1 MVALALA
8 ALYLVWGSTYLA
20 MRFAVEG
27 LPPLGMGGVRFVL
40 AGSVLLAIVRFKNG
54 ALPTRRQWALAV
66 PLGALFFLCGNGLVV
81 LAEKTI
87 DSSIAAVVCATT
99 PLIAGAIG
107 GVMGERPSRA
117 EIVGTVLGLS
127 GVALL
132 AFGSPLAT
140 SGARGLFVLLA
151 PVGWALGSMLARKTG
166 ATGLG
171 SAAAQ
176 MISGGVWMLLASTL
190 AGERLP
196 ESVSLRSAFAWS
208 YLVMFGSLVGFSAYV
223 YLLGR
228 TRPAVA
234 MSYAYVNP
242 IVAVLLGALLG
253 GERIGPAT
261 LAATVLIAAGVM
273 CAVMLRA
280 RELRV
285 DAAECSTSTSRPAT
299 SART

>member
-1 MVALALA
+1 MVAVALV

-40 AGSVLLAIVRFKNG
+40 AGTVLLAIVRWKGG
-54 ALPTRRQWALAV
+54 AMPTRKQWALSV

-99 PLIAGAIG
+99 PLIAGAVG
-107 GVMGERPSRA
+107 GMMGERPSRA
-117 EIVGTVLGLS
+117 EVIGTVLGLS

-140 SGARGLFVLLA
+140 SGPRGLFVLLA
-151 PVGWALGSMLARKTG
+151 PVGWAIGSMLSRRAG

-171 SAAAQ
+171 CAASQ
-176 MISGGVWMLLASTL
+176 MISGGAWMLLASFL
-190 AGERLP
+190 AGEHVP
-196 ESVSLRSAFAWS
+196 ETISFRAAFAWT

-223 YLLGR
+223 FLLGR

-253 GERIGPAT
+253 GEHIGPAT
-261 LAATVLIAAGVM
+261 IMATALIAAGVM
-273 CAVMLRA
+273 SAVMLRA
-280 RELRV
+280 RTQT
-285 DAAECSTSTSRPAT
+285 A
-299 SART
+299 